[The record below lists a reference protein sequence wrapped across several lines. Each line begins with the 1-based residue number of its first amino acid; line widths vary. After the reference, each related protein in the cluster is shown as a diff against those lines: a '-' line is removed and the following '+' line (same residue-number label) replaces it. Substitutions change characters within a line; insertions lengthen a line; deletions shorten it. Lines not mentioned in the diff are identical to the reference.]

1 MRVPPAVTDPIGAAL
16 GAGFAWLAARR
27 GGEGVHTSG
36 VRLTGTLAVE
46 PRSAPPGVPLLARP
60 DRYAVHV
67 RLSWGAGPV
76 RGLPD
81 VPGFGMR
88 VLDADGAGGAQDL
101 LLDGSLPAPRDR
113 GLVLRRTLAG
123 WYGTP
128 LRLHLGTPD
137 GPKVQAAVRLRWGG
151 PGRLGLDAVRADP
164 AAVRG
169 LLLLH
174 GGGRVLGT
182 GRLELGAVT
191 GPTDPDGPRFD
202 LGADA
207 GGLVSAGFW
216 HDLRARAYADSRAGD
231 PRPSPTRTERAPTA
245 RGR

>member
-1 MRVPPAVTDPIGAAL
+1 MRVPSSLTEPLGAAL
-16 GAGFAWLAARR
+16 GAGFARLAARR
-27 GGEGVHTSG
+27 GGEGVHTAG

-46 PRSAPPGVPLLARP
+46 PRSGPPGVPLLARP
-60 DRYAVHV
+60 DRYGVQV
-67 RLSWGAGPV
+67 RLSWGVGPF

-81 VPGFGMR
+81 VPGLGLR
-88 VLDADGAGGAQDL
+88 VLDADGAGGIQDL
-101 LLDGSLPAPRDR
+101 LLDGSRPAPRDR
-113 GLVLRRTLAG
+113 VLVVRRTLAG

-128 LRLHLGTPD
+128 LRLRLGTPD
-137 GPKVQAAVRLRWGG
+137 GPKVQVAARLRWGG
-151 PGRLGLDAVRADP
+151 RGRLGLADVRADP

-182 GRLELGAVT
+182 GRLELHAVT
-191 GPTDPDGPRFD
+191 DPTDPDAPRFD

-231 PRPSPTRTERAPTA
+231 PRPSPTRTGAAPT
-245 RGR
+245 G

>member
-1 MRVPPAVTDPIGAAL
+1 MRVPSAVTEPLGAAL
-16 GAGFAWLAARR
+16 GARFARLAARR
-27 GGEGVHTSG
+27 GGEGVHTTG

-46 PRSAPPGVPLLARP
+46 PRTAAPGVPLLARP
-60 DRYAVHV
+60 GRYGVQV
-67 RLSWGAGPV
+67 RLSWGLGPV

-81 VPGFGMR
+81 VPGLGLR
-88 VLDADGAGGAQDL
+88 VLDADGAGGVQDL
-101 LLDGSLPAPRDR
+101 LLDGSRPAPRDR
-113 GLVLRRTLAG
+113 VLVPRRSLAG

-128 LRLHLGTPD
+128 LRLHLGAPD

-151 PGRLGLDAVRADP
+151 EGRLGLADVRADP

-182 GRLELGAVT
+182 GRLELNAGA
-191 GPTDPDGPRFD
+191 GPADPDAPRFD

-216 HDLRARAYADSRAGD
+216 HDLRVRAYADSRAGD
-231 PRPSPTRTERAPTA
+231 PRPAPTRTERAPT
-245 RGR
+245 G